1 MLSGPE
7 QSILLEMEESER
19 RKVQLQ
25 SPNDRK
31 TTKVETAKDDNEK
44 QQYLEFD
51 LKKRF
56 FRRAP
61 PKNTTTKFP
70 LDSKMNMTMALIH

>member
-7 QSILLEMEESER
+7 QSILLEMEESEQ

-31 TTKVETAKDDNEK
+31 TTKVEAAKDDNEK
-44 QQYLEFD
+44 QQHLEFD
-51 LKKRF
+51 LKKD
-56 FRRAP
+56 
-61 PKNTTTKFP
+61 KSKFGEVFCGV
-70 LDSKMNMTMALIH
+70 AGY